1 MQYKY
6 TSLRCYILSGYLRV
20 KLTIYSSTYET
31 VQWIWHVFEVTRSAI
46 RSQVPRWK
54 FVADLQ
60 STPAMEGIFND
71 FNWFPISSRQTV
83 LWAVSNMDVPKP
95 TDDNNLQWLFQTKQK
110 LTAKRITV
118 SVHLPGRVCVQTT
131 KKDTDKKYSLHCV
144 KMFNICLVWYNNM
157 CCNKSLR
164 N

>member
-1 MQYKY
+1 MKIIKEDGCGVDIYQARMQYKY
-6 TSLRCYILSGYLRV
+6 TSLRCYIWSGYLRV

-60 STPAMEGIFND
+60 STPAMEGYLDFCIFND

-83 LWAVSNMDVPKP
+83 LWAVSNR
-95 TDDNNLQWLFQTKQK
+95 TCRSLQTTTINDFSRLSRNFQQSVSQFQWTYLGGSVCK
-110 LTAKRITV
+110 LPKRI
-118 SVHLPGRVCVQTT
+118 PI
-131 KKDTDKKYSLHCV
+131 K
-144 KMFNICLVWYNNM
+144 NM
-157 CCNKSLR
+157 VYIV
-164 N
+164 